1 MLLFYFIY
9 FFFFKTQLCSG
20 TSQTTG
26 PGSFTRSLWEELWK
40 TFKFTAQLSTDKLN
54 IITEIRIQDGLEGH
68 LK

>member
-1 MLLFYFIY
+1 M
-9 FFFFKTQLCSG
+9 CSG

-26 PGSFTRSLWEELWK
+26 TGSFTRSLWEELWK

-54 IITEIRIQDGLEGH
+54 IIAEIWIQDGLEGH

>member
-1 MLLFYFIY
+1 M
-9 FFFFKTQLCSG
+9 CSG

-26 PGSFTRSLWEELWK
+26 AGSFTRSLWEELWK

-54 IITEIRIQDGLEGH
+54 IITEIWIQDGLEGH

>member
-1 MLLFYFIY
+1 MLSFYY
-9 FFFFKTQLCSG
+9 FFFTKPQICSG

-26 PGSFTRSLWEELWK
+26 AGSFTRSLWEELWK

-54 IITEIRIQDGLEGH
+54 IVTEIWIQDGLEGH

>member
-1 MLLFYFIY
+1 M
-9 FFFFKTQLCSG
+9 CSG

-26 PGSFTRSLWEELWK
+26 TGSFKRSLWEELWK

-54 IITEIRIQDGLEGH
+54 VVTEIWIQDGLEGH